1 MSDQSSLFVRSA
13 TQDDL
18 RTVNEHAEASRA
30 EASKYR
36 GTVQQQSS
44 DVLSLVFVAGIGTT
58 IMGSA
63 ATQIDG
69 NKANIVNIYVEPDA
83 REIGIGDALL
93 SQLIDELRRR
103 EITYVNAQALP
114 GDRATKNLFERHGL
128 IAQTIIVGKP
138 L

>member
-1 MSDQSSLFVRSA
+1 MTDQSSLFVRHAS
-13 TQDDL
+13 QDDL
-18 RTVNEHAEASRA
+18 KTVNEHARASRA
-30 EASKYR
+30 EASQYR
-36 GTVQQQSS
+36 GTVQQQTT
-44 DVLSLVFVAGIGTT
+44 DEPGLVLVAGVGTT

-63 ATQIDG
+63 TAQIHG
-69 NKANIVNIYVEPDA
+69 NRADIVNIYVEPDA

-93 SQLIDELRRR
+93 SQLVGELRRR
-103 EITYVNAQALP
+103 KVSYVNAQALP